1 MATGE
6 YPRDVMDGWSAKGL
20 PLILLV
26 ALLPPPLLAQTKS
39 AASLPALPTV
49 VLETFPENAR
59 VAIQRAIDLAKAR
72 ADDAAACGALGMT
85 LQAWEQWETAHTA
98 YERANRLSAQDTDW
112 LYLDGVVLQ
121 RLGRPADASERYQR
135 VLALS
140 PEFVPARARL
150 AEALFDA
157 GNVEASRGAYT
168 ALSAEPSAAPVSA
181 LGLGRVAARVG
192 RHEDAVANF
201 RQAIVLFPEFGAAYY
216 GLAQS
221 LRALGRSEEARDAL
235 KQHATYGARWPAID
249 DPLAAKVAA
258 LRDDPRALLARGLR
272 EASLGDLPGA
282 IASHEAAIAADP
294 SLAQGRANLISL
306 YGRTAQWEKAEAQYR
321 ELLAM
326 GFNEDEAHYN
336 YGVLLGLQKRW
347 AEAAAAYGLALEANP
362 LHAQARNNLGQ
373 LLEGERKF
381 AEATE
386 QYRQAVAADPLLRLA
401 RYNLGRMLLAS
412 KHVEEAAAEFDKLRE
427 PRDAESPRYWYA
439 LAVATVQTGRR
450 QQGVAL
456 AQQARQLADQFG
468 QRELV
473 AAIDRDLAGL
483 K

>member
-1 MATGE
+1 M
-6 YPRDVMDGWSAKGL
+6 VGWSAQGL
-20 PLILLV
+20 PLVLLL
-26 ALLPPPLLAQTKS
+26 ALLPLRVAAQTNA
-39 AASLPALPTV
+39 AASVPALPSV
-49 VLETFPENAR
+49 VLETFPESAR
-59 VAIQRAIDLAKAR
+59 VAIQRAIDLAKAH

-98 YERANRLSAQDTDW
+98 YERASRLSAQDADW

-121 RLGRPADASERYQR
+121 RLGRPADASERFQR
-135 VLALS
+135 ALTLA
-140 PEFVPARARL
+140 PESVTASARL

-157 GNVEASRGAYT
+157 GDLEASRRAYT
-168 ALSAEPSAAPVSA
+168 ALSGEPSAAPVSA
-181 LGLGRVAARVG
+181 LGLGRVAARAG
-192 RHEDAVANF
+192 RHEDAVGHF
-201 RQAIVLFPEFGAAYY
+201 RQAIALFPEFGAAYY

-235 KQHATYGARWPAID
+235 KQHTTYGARWPAID
-249 DPLAAKVAA
+249 DPLTAKVAA
-258 LRDDPRALLARGLR
+258 LRDDPRVLLARGLR
-272 EASLGDLPGA
+272 EASLGDLPAA

-294 SLAQGRANLISL
+294 KLAQGRANLISL

-321 ELLAM
+321 ALLAM

-347 AEAAAAYGLALEANP
+347 AEATAAYRLTIEANP

-373 LLEGERKF
+373 LLEVERKF

-386 QYRQAVAADPLLRLA
+386 QYRLAVAADPLLRLA

-412 KHVEEAAAEFDKLRE
+412 RQVEEAVTEFDKLRE
-427 PRDAESPRYWYA
+427 PRDAESPRYWYG
-439 LAVATVQTGRR
+439 LAVATVQAGRR

-456 AQQARQLADQFG
+456 AQQARELAEQFG
-468 QRELV
+468 QQQLV